1 MGNKEITIETNYR
14 KKGKLDHRTLTC
26 QVYDSGNKRI
36 YVLNQTN
43 RNLMRYHFLITPGC
57 RIIDDGVTYSIQD
70 IWYPP
75 APKYPHLIV
84 FPNKTV

>member
-1 MGNKEITIETNYR
+1 MENKEITIETNYR
-14 KKGKLDHRTLTC
+14 KRGKLDHRTLPS
-26 QVYDSGNKRI
+26 QVFDSGNKRV

-57 RIIDDGVTYSIQD
+57 RIIDGGVTYTIQD

-75 APKYPHLIV
+75 APKYSAL
-84 FPNKTV
+84 